1 VQPLNSP
8 PYFATNGGVPWSA
21 YNNWCAPTASASPC
35 SAVVA
40 RWRRFSLETSHH
52 APSPRDAVHFA
63 DIARYGY
70 RYEHSFAFYPLMP
83 VAAGFLARNFAA
95 CLALLSELSGWG
107 GYDGSV
113 NVNMVV
119 AAGLFVSVCS
129 FVVMAVF
136 LYVQARFGLLR
147 VRGFDLVLFCLIL
160 GTC

>member
-1 VQPLNSP
+1 
-8 PYFATNGGVPWSA
+8 
-21 YNNWCAPTASASPC
+21 
-35 SAVVA
+35 
-40 RWRRFSLETSHH
+40 
-52 APSPRDAVHFA
+52 
-63 DIARYGY
+63 
-70 RYEHSFAFYPLMP
+70 MP

-113 NVNMVV
+113 HANLVV
-119 AAGLFVSVCS
+119 AAGLCVSVCS

-160 GTC
+160 GIC